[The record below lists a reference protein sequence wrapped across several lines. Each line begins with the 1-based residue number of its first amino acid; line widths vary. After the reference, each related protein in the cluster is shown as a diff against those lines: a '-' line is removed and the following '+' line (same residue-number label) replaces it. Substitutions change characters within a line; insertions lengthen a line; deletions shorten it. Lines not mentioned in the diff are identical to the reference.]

1 MRESV
6 FFELRLRRFDVWRVA
21 VWLVAGAAIAA
32 VAAWAVALLDS
43 QPASG
48 RALVMAVAVGLA
60 LATIGLALSLARVE
74 GGLLTCSDGV
84 WTFVTDTGVRSTGT
98 LEVAMDLGAFLLLRL
113 VERRRTIAWLP
124 VQRRGVATQWH
135 ALRCAVYS
143 PPPLAAGAPTAPAL
157 PTE

>member
-6 FFELRLRRFDVWRVA
+6 FFELRLRRFGVWRVA
-21 VWLVAGAAIAA
+21 VWLLAGAAIAA
-32 VAAWAVALLDS
+32 VAAWAVAHFDS
-43 QPASG
+43 QPESG
-48 RALVMAVAVGLA
+48 RAVVMAVAAGLS

-74 GGLLTCSDGV
+74 VGLLTCSNGL
-84 WTFVTDTGVRSTGT
+84 WAFVPDTGVRRSGT

-124 VQRRGVATQWH
+124 VQRRGLETQWH

-143 PPPLAAGAPTAPAL
+143 AAPSRRGRADGPAL
-157 PTE
+157 PSE

>member
-6 FFELRLRRFDVWRVA
+6 FFELKLRRFGVWRVA

-32 VAAWAVALLDS
+32 VAAWAVAMFAS
-43 QPASG
+43 QPESG
-48 RALVMAVAVGLA
+48 RALVMAVAAGLS
-60 LATIGLALSLARVE
+60 LATIGLAFSLARVE

-84 WTFVTDTGVRSTGT
+84 WTFVPDTGVRRSGT

-124 VQRRGVATQWH
+124 VQRRGVETQWH

-157 PTE
+157 PSE